1 MKTKD
6 YGMVALLIFLAMFIW
21 LRDRSWM
28 STSDDTLPI
37 IVAIPLFVWLA
48 TPWEWREDS
57 LPLKGTWIV
66 VAILSFVIG
75 IATNLTILLAVG
87 WTSLMW
93 SWLSVRLNPKSLP
106 SIKKLLIL
114 PIMAFPWV
122 ALDAQLIGWWFRL
135 SGASVAAQ
143 LFHVGGL
150 AVTHE
155 GTQLVIN
162 GIPLSVEAA
171 CSGLNTLQSMLIA
184 GSIVA
189 YLYLGEAKDYWINL
203 LWLPIMAWIANTIRI
218 ITIGISALAIS
229 PEFAMG
235 PFHDIGGWLILF
247 LMFCLCWLMF
257 SVQAPKK
264 SKS

>member
-6 YGMVALLIFLAMFIW
+6 YSMVALLVFLALFIW
-21 LRDRSWM
+21 LRDRTWM

-37 IVAIPLFVWLA
+37 IVSLPLFAWLA
-48 TPWEWREDS
+48 TPWEWREDT
-57 LPLKGTWIV
+57 LPFNKTWITV
-66 VAILSFVIG
+66 SILSFTIG
-75 IATNLTILLAVG
+75 IVTDFTILLAFG
-87 WTSLMW
+87 WTTLMW
-93 SWLSVRLNPKSLP
+93 SWLSVRLNPTSLP
-106 SIKKLLIL
+106 TIKKLLIL
-114 PIMAFPWV
+114 PMMAFPWV
-122 ALDAQLIGWWFRL
+122 ALDAQPIGWWFRL
-135 SGASVAAQ
+135 SGASVAAK
-143 LFHVGGL
+143 LFLVGGL
-150 AVTHE
+150 SVTQE

-189 YLYLGEAKDYWINL
+189 YLYLGKAKDYWTNL

-218 ITIGISALAIS
+218 ITIGIAALAIS

-257 SVQAPKK
+257 SVQAPTES
-264 SKS
+264 SK